1 MMATKKVLILS
12 LLILVWAGRVQA
24 TVYFVSPSGSDE
36 NDGLSPE
43 HPLQS
48 IQLAVNR
55 SAPGDYILL
64 RGGIYSLT
72 QKISVPK
79 SKSGT
84 AQKPVRLWAY
94 PNEHPV
100 LDFSRQAYNSS
111 NRGIE
116 VGADYW
122 HFKGLEIY
130 AAGDNGMYFSGAH
143 HNRVENCTFHHNRD
157 SGLQISGGSS
167 YNEVMNCDSYLN
179 IDSLTNENADG
190 FAAKLDIG
198 PGNSFYGCRSWNNL
212 DDGWD
217 LYEGQYP
224 VTLSHCW
231 AFRNGFLG
239 DNIAGLGDGNGFK
252 LGGNYVPANH
262 IVTNCIS
269 FLNGAKGFDHNHN
282 TGSITLLN
290 CTSWKNGQI
299 ISKPNYQLSEGTHSI
314 KNSISFQSKSSDAF
328 GNTLQE
334 KNSWQGFS
342 VSAEDFISLN
352 DTLAFLPRYPDG
364 VLPDIPFLRLTE
376 TSDMID
382 GGTDVGLP
390 FNGMAPDL
398 GAFETGE
405 EWQNERVKITFQT
418 EGNGYVFPDSGWYRK
433 GTELSLYALA
443 GNGWVFYE
451 WSGDVQGSSGSKII
465 RVDSAMNIIARFVPD
480 TFTYYTLNIRVD
492 GRGQVEGIPAENSV
506 RNGTS
511 VSLTAIPSSGWYFSG
526 WNGDYAGQQN
536 PLSFDVTS
544 AVNITAVFL
553 PLNDSLYEA
562 ENATLFNAVKAS
574 EYPGYSGEGYA
585 AYSNLYGAYVE
596 FEVFTQEDA
605 LKTITVT
612 YSSEANATMK
622 VLVNGSVVLP
632 SFALPSTGS
641 FGTWKR
647 VQITL
652 SLKSGI
658 NSVRFILTS
667 TTGGPH
673 IDKISFFETASD
685 ISTPA
690 TQLLLTIYPN
700 PAFDRVF
707 LKIVSGKPE
716 KIEFSVSNPA
726 GNTLL
731 QNSYLIS
738 GGLSVIAFPV
748 DMLPKG
754 IYIVRWKTG
763 SNEGAQ
769 KLLIIR

>member
-1 MMATKKVLILS
+1 MVTLKKLIVPAFILS
-12 LLILVWAGRVQA
+12 IFSADIQA
-24 TVYFVSPSGSDE
+24 VIYHVSPSGSDT

-48 IQLAVNR
+48 IQLAINL
-55 SAPGDYILL
+55 SQPGDYILL
-64 RGGIYSLT
+64 RGGTYSLT
-72 QKISVPK
+72 QKISIPK
-79 SKSGT
+79 QKSGT
-84 AQKPVRLWAY
+84 SQKPIRLWAY

-100 LDFSRQAYNSS
+100 LDFSPQVYNSS

-116 VGADYW
+116 IGADYW
-122 HFKGLEIY
+122 HFRGLEIY

-167 YNEVMNCDSYLN
+167 YNEIVNCDSYLN
-179 IDSLTNENADG
+179 IDSLSNENADG

-224 VTLSHCW
+224 VNISHCW
-231 AFRNGFLG
+231 AFRNGFLD

-262 IVTNCIS
+262 IVTNCLS

-282 TGSITLLN
+282 TGSMTLLN

-299 ISKPNYQLSEGTHSI
+299 ISKPNYQLSEGTHII
-314 KNSISFQSKSSDAF
+314 KNSVSFQSKTSDAF

-352 DTLAFLPRYPDG
+352 DTLALLPRYPDG
-364 VLPDIPFLRLTE
+364 SLPDIPFLRLAE

-390 FNGMAPDL
+390 FNGPAPDL

-405 EWQNERVKITFQT
+405 EWQNEKVKITFQI

-433 GTELSLYALA
+433 GTELSLYALP

-451 WSGDVQGSSGSKII
+451 WSGDVQSSSGNTKI
-465 RVDSAMNIIARFVPD
+465 RVDSAMNITAHFVPD
-480 TFTYYTLNIRVD
+480 TFTYYTLIVRID
-492 GRGQVEGIPAENSV
+492 GRGQVEGIPAENPV

-511 VSLTAIPSSGWYFSG
+511 LSLTAVPFSGWYFSG
-526 WNGDYAGQQN
+526 WSGDYSGPQN
-536 PLSFDVTS
+536 PLLINMTS
-544 AVNITAVFL
+544 NLNFTAVFL

-562 ENATLFNAVKAS
+562 ENATLFNVIKAS
-574 EYPGYSGEGYA
+574 DYPGYSGDGYA
-585 AYSNLYGAYVE
+585 AYNNQYGAYVE
-596 FEVFTQEDA
+596 FEVYTEENDV
-605 LKTITVT
+605 KTITVT
-612 YSSEANATMK
+612 YSSENNATMK

-632 SFALPSTGS
+632 SLTMSSTGA
-641 FGTWKR
+641 FGNWKR
-647 VQITL
+647 IQI
-652 SLKSGI
+652 SLALNSGI
-658 NSVRFILTS
+658 NTIRFILTS
-667 TTGGPH
+667 TTGGPYL
-673 IDKISFFETASD
+673 DKISFFETPSGLYDQA
-685 ISTPA
+685 TPA
-690 TQLLLTIYPN
+690 VLKLYPN
-700 PAFDRVF
+700 PAFDKVF
-707 LKIVSGKPE
+707 LKVVTGKPE
-716 KIEFSVSNPA
+716 KIELTVSSLA
-726 GNTLL
+726 GNVLL
-731 QNSYLIS
+731 QNYYSVAA
-738 GGLSVIAFPV
+738 GLSIITFPV
-748 DMLPKG
+748 DLLPEG
-754 IYIVRWKTG
+754 IYIVRWKAG

-769 KLLIIR
+769 KLLIVR